1 MKILTAIVFSLLV
14 AVAALSGCGKS
25 EVANA
30 PAESSAGTNAQG
42 EAAVELTTNQVKAI
56 KIEEI
61 GTYSFPVERETVG
74 SVSFEEDLAI
84 VQAESTLVS
93 AAATFDL
100 TRKQLARVKSLG
112 ETNGIATKELEQATA
127 DHQTAAA
134 ALKAAREAVRT
145 LGETDAEIDEMV
157 AEGKI
162 ESAPAGKRW
171 VTANV
176 IESDV
181 PLFQVGQSVEA
192 RVMAYPERVFGGK
205 ISKIFA
211 TVDPNTHRM
220 EMRCEVDDS
229 KDELR
234 PGMLANLVIR
244 VGEPVDATAIPIT
257 GVVRED
263 DGTMTAWVTTDRHRF
278 VQRKLKLGLQKDGRY
293 QVLDGLRPGELVV
306 AEGAV
311 FLSNLL
317 NAPPSD

>member
-1 MKILTAIVFSLLV
+1 MKISTVIALSLLL
-14 AVAALSGCGKS
+14 AVTALSGCGKS

-30 PAESSAGTNAQG
+30 PLESSAGTNAQG

-56 KIEEI
+56 KIEEV
-61 GTYSFPVERETVG
+61 GTYSFPVEKETVG
-74 SVSFEEDLAI
+74 SISFEEDLAV
-84 VQAESTLVS
+84 VQAESTLVG
-93 AAATFDL
+93 AAATFNSTGKEL
-100 TRKQLARVKSLG
+100 ERVKSLG
-112 ETNGIATKELEQATA
+112 ETNGIAPKELEQATA

>member
-1 MKILTAIVFSLLV
+1 MRFSTVIAFSLLI
-14 AVAALSGCGKS
+14 AAAALSGCGKS

-30 PAESSAGTNAQG
+30 PAESNAGTNAQG
-42 EAAVELTTNQVKAI
+42 EAAVELTTNQIKAI
-56 KIEEI
+56 KIEEV

-93 AAATFDL
+93 AAATFNSTEKEL
-100 TRKQLARVKSLG
+100 ERVRSLG
-112 ETNGIATKELEQATA
+112 ETNGIAPRELEQATA

-134 ALKAAREAVRT
+134 ALRAAREAVRV
-145 LGETDAEIDEMV
+145 LGKPDAEIDQMV
-157 AEGKI
+157 ADGKI
-162 ESAPAGKRW
+162 ESASAGKRW

-181 PLFQVGQSVEA
+181 PLFQVGQALEV
-192 RVMAYPERVFGGK
+192 RVMAYPDRFFGGK
-205 ISKIFA
+205 ISRIYA
-211 TVDPNTHRM
+211 VVDPNIHRTA
-220 EMRCEVDDS
+220 MRCEVDDS

-244 VGEPVDATAIPIT
+244 VREPVDATAIPTT

-293 QVLDGLRPGELVV
+293 QVLDGLRPGEMAVT
-306 AEGAV
+306 EGAV